1 MAIFSNLKIRTF
13 SILGNAILALVAIG
27 GAFAAYTSSA
37 EMVKKTDFVTA
48 NSLPSLVHLAD
59 LNAKVLDARLTL
71 SRSILAPNAEETQRI
86 EDELSSKVV
95 DIDKSLADYK
105 SLVVNADEAKLLDS
119 IEAAWREWQASAEPI
134 RKLSLQMQTEEATNT
149 FNADLAPKSFALTQ
163 ALDAILDFNEN
174 LGQESGNASMTA
186 GQLAQYTSIA
196 VAGLAAVI
204 SAIVIA
210 VTVMRVARPLAG
222 ITAAM
227 DDMASGNLDR
237 DVPYLANGDEV
248 GGIGRAL
255 QAIKDAIARRTRD
268 EAEAR
273 MEVQKRMVDGLATGL
288 AALRDGKLGNR
299 IDTAFP
305 EEYEALRRDFN
316 QTTESLAAIVAEV
329 VQGSQNVR
337 MGSGEIASAA
347 ADLSGRTES
356 QAAALEESAAAVRQ
370 LLDSVRDTADNAG
383 EASAIAEKTSYEAG
397 QGGEMMARA
406 VAAIE
411 EIARSSAKMG
421 EIVSLIDGI
430 AFQTNLLA
438 LNAGVEA
445 ARAGESGRG
454 FAVVANEVRALA
466 QRSADAASEITSIIK
481 ASEQEVAD
489 GVRLIGQTQSAL
501 EGIVQYTA
509 NLSEKITMI
518 AAATGEQSQAIAQ
531 VNTVVGDMDR
541 ITQQNAA
548 LVEESTAASRHLS
561 SAATN
566 LLQLVE
572 RFDLGSKHQNATS
585 YGHSARLAA

>member
-119 IEAAWREWQASAEPI
+119 IEVAWREWQASAEPI

-174 LGQESGNASMTA
+174 LGQESGNASMAA

-204 SAIVIA
+204 AAIVIA

-255 QAIKDAIARRTRD
+255 QAIKDAIAHRTRD

-370 LLDSVRDTADNAG
+370 LLDSVRDTADNAS
-383 EASAIAEKTSYEAG
+383 EASAIADKTSYEAG

>member
-1 MAIFSNLKIRTF
+1 M
-13 SILGNAILALVAIG
+13 GNVLLALVAIG
-27 GAFAAYTSSA
+27 GAFVAYTSSA
-37 EMVKKTDFVTA
+37 NMVAKTELVTT
-48 NSLPSLVHLAD
+48 NIVPSMVQLSN
-59 LNAKVLDARLTL
+59 LNANILEARIALT
-71 SRSILAPNAEETQRI
+71 RSILAPNIEETRVV
-86 EDELSSKVV
+86 EDELSSKMAAV
-95 DIDKSLADYK
+95 DKSLTDYRPM
-105 SLVVNADEAKLLDS
+105 LVGPDEEKLLDS
-119 IEAAWREWQASAEPI
+119 IDASWTEWKASADPI
-134 RKLSLQMQTEEATNT
+134 RKLSLQLKNTEATNA
-149 FNADLAPKSFALTQ
+149 FNVDLAPKNVALSE
-163 ALDAILDFNEN
+163 AMKAILYFNEK
-174 LGQESGNASMTA
+174 LAKESGDASEAAGHSAQNASV
-186 GQLAQYTSIA
+186 I

-204 SAIVIA
+204 ATLVVA
-210 VTVMRVARPLAG
+210 VTLLRVARPLAG

-227 DDMASGNLDR
+227 EDMASGNLDR
-237 DVPYLANGDEV
+237 DVPYLENGDEV

-255 QAIKDAIARRTRD
+255 QAIKDAIACRTRE

-288 AALRDGKLGNR
+288 ALLRDGKLDCR
-299 IDTAFP
+299 IHAAFP

-316 QTTESLAAIVAEV
+316 QTTASLAAVIAEV

-337 MGSGEIASAA
+337 TGASEIASAA
-347 ADLSGRTES
+347 TDLSGRTES

-370 LLDSVRDTADNAG
+370 LLDSVRDTSTNAD
-383 EASAIAEKTSYEAG
+383 EASAIADRASNEAG

-466 QRSADAASEITSIIK
+466 QRSADAASEITAIIK

-489 GVRLIGQTQSAL
+489 GVKLIGQTQTAL
-501 EGIVQYTA
+501 DGIMQHTA
-509 NLSEKITMI
+509 RLSEKITTI

-531 VNTVVGDMDR
+531 VNTVVSDMDR

-548 LVEESTAASRHLS
+548 LVEESTAASQHLS
-561 SAATN
+561 SAAMN

-572 RFDLGSKHQNATS
+572 RFDLGRGQSGTTS
-585 YGHSARLAA
+585 YGYSTRLAA